1 MKIHL
6 SLKTLQGDKIRL
18 PRVNLHILQGF
29 VYNLMSGG
37 LAKFLHD
44 EGYEIEGRKF
54 KLFSFSWLMGKKKFF
69 DDKYVV
75 FQDGASLVI
84 SSPLPSI
91 SQDVINE
98 VLQKERLRLA
108 GNEVFCSSVNV
119 YTEPVIEGEI
129 IIRALSPVCC
139 YSTMYKADG
148 KPYTVYHALSEQD
161 FQRQIH
167 NNLLKKYK
175 LIYPERAVPEGKVIL
190 EPISRP
196 RLQTAL
202 FKFDDPRPIK
212 GWWGD
217 FMLKGPKE
225 LLSVALDAGIGA
237 KNSAGWG
244 CVTLF
249 ERKGR
254 NGYGFPR
261 SGI

>member
-1 MKIHL
+1 LKIL
-6 SLKTLQGDKIRL
+6 LNLNSLQGGEIRL

-29 VYNLMSGG
+29 VYNLMSSN

-44 EGYEIEGRKF
+44 EGYKIDGRKF
-54 KLFSFSWLMGKKKFF
+54 KLFSFSWLMGKKVF

-84 SSPLPSI
+84 SSSLSSI
-91 SQDVINE
+91 SQDVLNE
-98 VLQKERLRLA
+98 VLQKEYLRLA

-119 YTEPVIEGEI
+119 YTELVVEEEI
-129 IIRALSPVCC
+129 SIRTLSPICC
-139 YSTMYKADG
+139 YSTMYKTDG
-148 KPYTVYHALSEQD
+148 RPYTVYHAPSEQD

-175 LIYPERAVPEGKVIL
+175 LIYSERAVPEGKVTL
-190 EPISRP
+190 EPLSRP

-202 FKFDDPRPIK
+202 FKPDDPRPIK

-217 FMLKGPKE
+217 FVLKGPKE
-225 LLSVALDAGIGA
+225 LLSVALDAGIGV

-254 NGYGFPR
+254 NKHGLPR